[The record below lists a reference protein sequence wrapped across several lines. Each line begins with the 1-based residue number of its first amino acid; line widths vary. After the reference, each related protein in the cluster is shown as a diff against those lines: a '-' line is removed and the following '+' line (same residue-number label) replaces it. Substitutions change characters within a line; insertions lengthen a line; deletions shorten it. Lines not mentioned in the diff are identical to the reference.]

1 MRLEGRQVHDPPD
14 MAPVTGLCEGLAMH
28 TTLNAT
34 VQQLLETAVA
44 DGRHRGLQAAA
55 YKDGELVVDAWAGTM
70 GPGDDRPLRR
80 DSLFSSYS
88 TTKGVAAAALHLLAD
103 RGQIEYAAPVAR
115 YWPAFAA
122 HGKGAVTVAQ
132 AMSHQAGLHA
142 TPVPIRDYVLDWQ
155 RALDYV
161 AGLAPAWAPGT
172 ATGYHALTYGWIVG
186 GIVQGATGR
195 HIKDVIQDEIARPL
209 GVADEL
215 CVGIPDGVETRLT
228 TLEQPP
234 PPGPGVPN
242 PVASLPPDHDYFKAM
257 PSQGGLDFNALD
269 VRKAC
274 LPSANGH
281 FTARALA
288 RLYGALA
295 NGGEIDGVRLVSK
308 ERIAAMQRIQT
319 ELPDRVLFGLRI
331 PKAIGFWTGG
341 RWAPGGAA
349 SFMGARRT
357 AFGHPGHGGS
367 AAWADP
373 EVGLSAAVTLNK
385 LQLGTFGGGIAFDV
399 GGLLRKE
406 LGLEE

>member
-1 MRLEGRQVHDPPD
+1 MH
-14 MAPVTGLCEGLAMH
+14 AP
-28 TTLNAT
+28 LNAK
-34 VQQLLETAVA
+34 VQQLLEAAVA
-44 DGRHRGLQAAA
+44 DGRHLGLQVAA
-55 YKDGELVVDAWAGTM
+55 YKDGELVVDAWAGTI
-70 GPGDDRPLRR
+70 GPGDDRPIGR
-80 DSLFSSYS
+80 DSLFCSYS

-103 RGQIEYAAPVAR
+103 RGAVEYDAPVVR

-122 HGKGAVTVAQ
+122 SGKGEITVAQ

-142 TPVPIRDYVLDWQ
+142 TPVPTRAFVLDWQ
-155 RALDYV
+155 RGLDYV
-161 AGLAPAWAPGT
+161 ADLAPAWTPGT

-195 HIKDVIQDEIARPL
+195 HIKDVIREEIARPL
-209 GVADEL
+209 GIADEL
-215 CVGIPDGVETRLT
+215 YVGIPDGVEKRLT
-228 TLEQPP
+228 TLQQPP
-234 PPGPGVPN
+234 PLAPGVPD

-257 PSQGGLDFNALD
+257 PLNTGMDFNDLD
-269 VRKAC
+269 LRQAC

-295 NGGEIDGVRLVSK
+295 NGGEIDGVRLVPK
-308 ERIAAMQRIQT
+308 ERIAAMHRVQT

-341 RWAPGGAA
+341 RWAPGGVA

-357 AFGHPGHGGS
+357 AFGHPGRGGS

-373 EVGLSAAVTLNK
+373 DVGLSVAITLNK
-385 LQLGTFGGGIAFDV
+385 LQLGIFGGGIAFDV
-399 GGLLRKE
+399 GGLIREE
-406 LGLEE
+406 LGLDT